1 MLKRKNAGGWVLMLV
16 ALVLFGGL
24 ILRGLSGDE
33 AITPENQ
40 LAAGMAMS
48 GNERAA
54 ARDLSA
60 VFETIT
66 AQYLPV
72 VATIAADPVRQVES
86 CGLLVS
92 SDGYILTNSFNLT
105 PGDSVRVVLNKGRRF
120 SGWIVGSDPL
130 TQLALVKIV
139 AKGLPTVK
147 WGDSDRLRLGQW
159 VIAIGNSSLAAPAV
173 TTAIINAK
181 GRSKVALP
189 KLEDFIHLDAPGR
202 VFNAG
207 GALVSLDG
215 ELIGINTA
223 IKGNSGAMAIPANLA
238 RRVMQN
244 LMKDGKVTRGYIGAT
259 AQDID
264 QNLAKALQLK
274 STLGALLVD
283 IAAGSPAERAGLQ
296 RGDVVLQFANVP
308 IASANEFENTVA
320 AQVPAQN
327 VQAVVWRDTV
337 KVVCDVMPAAEPA
350 LAHDGMAMP
359 GGLKPANKL
368 GVQAQNLSPE
378 MARLYHHG
386 VAIAQVTAN
395 SAAAR
400 VLVAGDILQE
410 MNRRT
415 IRSVRDFNIGLQELQ
430 AGDVALLLVRRGE
443 KVFFTG
449 VEIGE

>member
-1 MLKRKNAGGWVLMLV
+1 MLKRKNAGGWVLTLV

-48 GNERAA
+48 GNERAS

-60 VFETIT
+60 AFETIT

-72 VATIAADPVRQVES
+72 VATIYADPARQVEN

-92 SDGYILTNSFNLT
+92 SDGYILTTGLDLAL
-105 PGDSVRVVLNKGRRF
+105 GDSVLVVLNRGRRL
-120 SGWIVGSDPL
+120 SGLIVGSDPL
-130 TQLALVKIV
+130 TQLALVKIA
-139 AKGLPTVK
+139 AKGLPAVM

-159 VIAIGNSSLAAPAV
+159 VIAIGNSSQSTPAV

-189 KLEDFIHLDAPGR
+189 KLNDFIHLDAPGR
-202 VFNAG
+202 FFSAG

-223 IKGNSGAMAIPANLA
+223 IDGNRGGMAIPANLA

-244 LMKDGKVTRGYIGAT
+244 LMKEGKVTRGYIGAT
-259 AQDID
+259 VQDID
-264 QNLAKALQLK
+264 QNLAKALQLN

-308 IASANEFENTVA
+308 IASANELENAVA
-320 AQVPAQN
+320 AQVPAQI

-337 KVVCDVMPAAEPA
+337 KVVCDVMPAAAPS
-350 LAHDGMAMP
+350 LASDDLAMP
-359 GGLKPANKL
+359 VNLKPANKL
-368 GVQAQNLSPE
+368 GVQAQNLPPE

-386 VAIAQVTAN
+386 VVISHVAAN

-400 VLVAGDILQE
+400 VLAAGDIIQA

-415 IRSVRDFNIGLQELQ
+415 IRNLRDFNAGLHGVQT
-430 AGDVALLLVRRGE
+430 GDVVLLLVRRGE
-443 KVFFTG
+443 KIFFTG
-449 VEIGE
+449 VEIKE

>member
-1 MLKRKNAGGWVLMLV
+1 MLKRKNAGGWVLTLV

-40 LAAGMAMS
+40 LSAGMAMS
-48 GNERAA
+48 GNERAS

-60 VFETIT
+60 AFETIT

-72 VATIAADPVRQVES
+72 VVTVYADAARQVEN

-92 SDGYILTNSFNLT
+92 SDGYILTSGFDLAL
-105 PGDSVRVVLNKGRRF
+105 GDSVRVVLNKGRRF

-130 TQLALVKIV
+130 TQLALVKIT
-139 AKGLPTVK
+139 AKGLPAVK

-159 VIAIGNSSLAAPAV
+159 VIAIGNSCQSAPAV
-173 TTAIINAK
+173 TTALINAK

-189 KLEDFIHLDAPGR
+189 KLNDFIHLDAPGR
-202 VFNAG
+202 FFSAG

-223 IKGNSGAMAIPANLA
+223 IEGNRGGMAIPANLA

-244 LMKDGKVTRGYIGAT
+244 LMKEGKVTRGYIGAT

-264 QNLAKALQLK
+264 LNLAKALQLN

-296 RGDVVLQFANVP
+296 RGDVILQFANVP
-308 IASANEFENTVA
+308 IANANELENAVA
-320 AQVPAQN
+320 AQVPAQI

-337 KVVCDVMPAAEPA
+337 KVVCDVMPAAEPS
-350 LAHDGMAMP
+350 LARDDLAIP
-359 GGLKPANKL
+359 VSLKLANKL
-368 GVQAQNLSPE
+368 GVQAQNLPPE

-386 VAIAQVTAN
+386 VVISQVAAN

-400 VLVAGDILQE
+400 VLTAGDIIQE
-410 MNRRT
+410 MNRQT
-415 IRSVRDFNIGLQELQ
+415 IRRLRDFNAGLHGVQT
-430 AGDVALLLVRRGE
+430 GDVVLLLVRRGE